1 MVCDDKKEEAE
12 DGRGC
17 GGYLTLVQVRSQVGG
32 RMTAL
37 FSFTGEDL
45 RAAVAALTGVMG
57 DRVTTA
63 REVRERHAN
72 GEAHHVP
79 AMPDV
84 VCFPRSTEEV
94 SEILKVSA
102 RYGLPVIPFG
112 AGSSLE
118 GQVNAL
124 CGGIT
129 ISLREMK
136 RLLRTSVEDL
146 DATVEA
152 GVTRL
157 ELGRALMG
165 TGTAFFVDPGADATI
180 GGMASTR
187 ASGSTA
193 VRYGTMRE
201 NVLGLT
207 VVLAD
212 GRVMR
217 TGSRAR
223 KSAAGYDLTHLFVG
237 AEGTLGV
244 ITEVTVRLQVEPRA
258 ISAAVCAF
266 GSVAEA
272 VGAAIAVVQR
282 GVAVARVEF
291 LDELQIKACN
301 RYSGTGLREVPTLF
315 FEFHGMS
322 ERDVREQAEVVQ
334 GIAEERGGLG
344 FVWKSSAEERGVLW
358 KARHDAY
365 WAAQSLRA
373 GARIWI
379 TDACVPISAL
389 AACIEE
395 TKREMAGLS
404 FPATIAGHVGDGNFH
419 VFCVLNPESGAERA
433 EAERFAEGI
442 AHRAQAAAGTCTGE
456 HGIGYGKLKHLEG
469 EHGAAVEALR
479 MVKRAFDPEGR
490 MNPGKMLPA

>member
-1 MVCDDKKEEAE
+1 MSTYAPV
-12 DGRGC
+12 
-17 GGYLTLVQVRSQVGG
+17 VSQVR
-32 RMTAL
+32 L
-37 FSFTGEDL
+37 KE
-45 RAAVAALTGVMG
+45 AVAALAVLLGE
-57 DRVTTA
+57 RVTTA
-63 REVRERHAN
+63 LGERERHAN
-72 GEAHHVP
+72 GQAHH
-79 AMPDV
+79 AAALPDV

-94 SEILKVSA
+94 SEVLKVGA

-124 CGGIT
+124 HGGIT
-129 ISLREMK
+129 INMREMK
-136 RLLRTSVEDL
+136 QILRVSVEDL

-157 ELGRALMG
+157 ELGRALSG
-165 TGTAFFVDPGADATI
+165 TGTTFFVDPGADATL

-212 GRVMR
+212 GRVIR

-244 ITEVTVRLQVEPRA
+244 ITEVTLRLQIVPKA

-266 GSVAEA
+266 RSVDDA
-272 VGAAIAVVQR
+272 VRAAIAVVQH
-282 GVAVARVEF
+282 GVMVARVEF
-291 LDELQIKACN
+291 LDELQIEAVN
-301 RYSGTGLREVPTLF
+301 RFSGTELRVLPTLF
-315 FEFHGMS
+315 FEFHGLS
-322 ERDVREQAEVVQ
+322 ERDVAEQAEVVQ
-334 GIAEERGGLG
+334 AIAEARGGLG
-344 FVWKSSAEERGVLW
+344 FAWKSSAEERAVLW

-373 GARIWI
+373 GGKIWI

-389 AACIEE
+389 ADAITA

-419 VFCVLNPESGAERA
+419 VFCVLDPESAAERE

-442 AHRAQAAAGTCTGE
+442 AHRAQAAGGTCTGE
-456 HGIGYGKLKHLEG
+456 HGIGYGKLKHVER
-469 EHGAAVEALR
+469 EHGAAMDVLR
-479 MVKRAFDPEGR
+479 MVKQAFDPENR
-490 MNPGKMLPA
+490 MNPGKMIPA